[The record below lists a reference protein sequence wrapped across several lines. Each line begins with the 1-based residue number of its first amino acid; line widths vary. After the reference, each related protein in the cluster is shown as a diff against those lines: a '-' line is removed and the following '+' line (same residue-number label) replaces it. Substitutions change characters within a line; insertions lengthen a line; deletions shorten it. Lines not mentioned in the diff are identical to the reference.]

1 MLFGSDSISH
11 YNRSNIAIWMTLAF
25 QAGAL
30 NIGGFMA
37 CRHFVSHV
45 TGYATLFGYE
55 INQHDASYAITMLI
69 VPLFFL
75 LGAML
80 SGLLVDL
87 PLKMRKK
94 PRYYFT
100 FGVIFFLIL
109 SVFLAGVTGEL
120 GAFGEILGH
129 KRDYFLLPLLCLTCG
144 IQNGTITTVS
154 RAVIRTTHLTG
165 ISTDLGI
172 GLIRFW
178 NRDKIGADQDEKR
191 ANFMRAG
198 IIFFFGLG
206 SVVGGFGFQRLGYW
220 GFIIPTFT
228 SGSLFFLML
237 YFQRI
242 RSRIPL

>member
-1 MLFGSDSISH
+1 M
-11 YNRSNIAIWMTLAF
+11 IWMTLAF

-37 CRHFVSHV
+37 CHQFVSHV
-45 TGYATLFGYE
+45 TGYATLFGFE
-55 INQHDASYAITMLI
+55 INQHDASHAISMLI

-87 PLKMRKK
+87 PLKLHKK

-100 FGVIFFLIL
+100 FGVIFFLIF
-109 SVFLAGVTGEL
+109 SVFIAGVSGEL
-120 GAFGEILGH
+120 GTFGEVFGQ
-129 KRDYFLLPLLCLTCG
+129 KRDYYLLTLLCLTCG

-172 GLIRFW
+172 GLVRVW
-178 NRDKIGADQDEKR
+178 NRNKLSGDEQEEVR
-191 ANFMRAG
+191 ANFMRVG
-198 IIFFFGLG
+198 IIVFFGLG
-206 SVVGGFGFQRLGYW
+206 SIVGGFAFQRFGYW
-220 GFIIPTFT
+220 GFLIPAIT
-228 SGSLFFLML
+228 SGSLFVLMF
-237 YFQRI
+237 YFQRL
-242 RSRIPL
+242 RVNRA